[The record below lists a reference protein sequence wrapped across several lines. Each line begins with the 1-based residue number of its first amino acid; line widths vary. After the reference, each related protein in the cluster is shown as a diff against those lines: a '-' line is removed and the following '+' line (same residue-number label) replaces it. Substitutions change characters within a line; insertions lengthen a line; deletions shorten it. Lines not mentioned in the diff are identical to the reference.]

1 MSFDRVPGQIG
12 HLVLNRSGAI
22 LSSGGELENDEK
34 TANNLFKLI
43 TNSTKGDFGR
53 EVEKVSVNYADHS
66 YTISTLNNKINIVK
80 RTTTDLYH

>member
-43 TNSTKGDFGR
+43 TNCKFHMS
-53 EVEKVSVNYADHS
+53 DH
-66 YTISTLNNKINIVK
+66 
-80 RTTTDLYH
+80 

>member
-1 MSFDRVPGQIG
+1 MVKLIG
-12 HLVLNRSGAI
+12 LNQKTI
-22 LSSGGELENDEK
+22 LSYHNIF
-34 TANNLFKLI
+34 TA
-43 TNSTKGDFGR
+43 TKGDFGR